1 MNKNPIMKRTTIL
14 AALATFGL
22 ATAGFAGA
30 ARADTYCNVGQQ
42 ASQPPTAPYATGHWV
57 RVGNR
62 YEWRTT
68 APVNQPV
75 FWVRD
80 HRTGYATGYGYD
92 YGYDRDRDRD
102 GRYRGGPIDMDG
114 DGRIVTYE
122 RLFYKYD
129 RNRDRRLEGKES
141 VYFWS
146 AMGESGAYGHLTS
159 AEIGRLGNLGDNL
172 DRNHDGRLLGA
183 ERQAFDD
190 LNIALRRFSQYDRNG
205 DHYLTRYEAGRT
217 EIGAHFWQM
226 DRNRDRLLSGQEV
239 RDAILAAF
247 VRGQRIM

>member
-1 MNKNPIMKRTTIL
+1 MKKTPIMKRTIL

-22 ATAGFAGA
+22 ASAGFAGA

-42 ASQPPTAPYATGHWV
+42 ASQPPAAPYATGHWV
-57 RVGNR
+57 RYGNR
-62 YEWRTT
+62 YVWRTT

-75 FWVRD
+75 VWVRD
-80 HRTGYATGYGYD
+80 HRSGYGYWD
-92 YGYDRDRDRD
+92 RGYR
-102 GRYRGGPIDMDG
+102 GPIDMDG

-122 RLFYKYD
+122 RLFHRYD
-129 RNRDRRLEGKES
+129 ANRDGRLEGRES
-141 VYFWS
+141 VYYWR

-159 AEIGRLGNLGDNL
+159 AEIGRLSNLGDNL
-172 DRNHDGRLLGA
+172 DRNHDGRLLGT
-183 ERQAFDD
+183 ERQALDD
-190 LNIALRRFSQYDRNG
+190 LNIALRRFSQYDYNRDN
-205 DHYLTRYEAGRT
+205 YLTRYEAGRT